1 VVSLQEPPRPRVLQL
16 SCHRRRRGGCLEWSS
31 LAIGGGGA
39 AHQGEVELTREA
51 VQLREGGATDP

>member
-1 VVSLQEPPRPRVLQL
+1 
-16 SCHRRRRGGCLEWSS
+16 
-31 LAIGGGGA
+31 LAIGGGGV